1 MPGARRRDEPPIADD
16 FVAAECASGQSASSS
31 TCPERGSRLAHD
43 AVFVRARPFTVFA
56 AALATTLASAA
67 PAAAGNGPKLAL
79 DGEAAIALEPDRVGS
94 GAGGALR
101 FGYELDAAILSIT
114 PEIGGS
120 FHALGGDLAPSLYRG
135 FGGARLALG
144 AIVRPGLYG
153 HIGYAHVSYGD
164 FSRDAPTYDGGLFL
178 DFTVLPVIDIG
189 VHGGYAMIASSDEGA
204 AIRWLSAGA
213 HLAVVF

>member
-1 MPGARRRDEPPIADD
+1 M
-16 FVAAECASGQSASSS
+16 
-31 TCPERGSRLAHD
+31 
-43 AVFVRARPFTVFA
+43 RARPFTVFA

-164 FSRDAPTYDGGLFL
+164 FSRDAATYDGGLFL